1 MGSEMFIRDSHKEKV
16 NARELLVQAL
26 YEYSFG
32 HNEAKSIEESFRKDF
47 TKTKVDY
54 IFFRNTFNHI
64 TENIQQLKE
73 TILESAEFEVFG
85 IKSIETMEE
94 NILLII
100 MAENELDETPR
111 EILIDEGVRLSKKF
125 CSENSYK
132 FINATLEKILES

>member
-1 MGSEMFIRDSHKEKV
+1 MKNLSQHKEKV
-16 NARELLVQAL
+16 NPRELLVQAL

-54 IFFRNTFNHI
+54 IFFRNTFNYI
-64 TENIQQLKE
+64 VENIVQLKE
-73 TILESAEFEVFG
+73 TILESAELEVFG
-85 IKSIETMEE
+85 IKSIEIMEE

-100 MAENELDETPR
+100 MTENILDETPR

>member
-1 MGSEMFIRDSHKEKV
+1 MKNLSQHKEKV

-54 IFFRNTFNHI
+54 IFFRNTFNYI
-64 TENIQQLKE
+64 AENIVQLKE
-73 TILESAEFEVFG
+73 TILESAELEVFG
-85 IKSIETMEE
+85 IKSIEIMEE

-100 MAENELDETPR
+100 MAENTLDKTPR

>member
-1 MGSEMFIRDSHKEKV
+1 MKNLSQHKEKV

-64 TENIQQLKE
+64 TENIKQLKE
-73 TILESAEFEVFG
+73 TILESAELEVFG
-85 IKSIETMEE
+85 IKSIEIMEE

-100 MAENELDETPR
+100 MAENTLDGTPR

>member
-1 MGSEMFIRDSHKEKV
+1 MKNLSQHKEKV

-54 IFFRNTFNHI
+54 IFFRNTFNFI
-64 TENIQQLKE
+64 TENILQLKE
-73 TILESAEFEVFG
+73 TILESAELEVFG
-85 IKSIETMEE
+85 IKSIEIMEE

-100 MAENELDETPR
+100 MAENILDETPR

-132 FINATLEKILES
+132 FINATLEKILQS

>member
-1 MGSEMFIRDSHKEKV
+1 MKNLSQHKEKV

-100 MAENELDETPR
+100 IAENTLDQTPR

-125 CSENSYK
+125 CSENSFK

>member
-1 MGSEMFIRDSHKEKV
+1 MKNLSRHKEKV

-64 TENIQQLKE
+64 TKNIKQLKE
-73 TILESAEFEVFG
+73 TILESAELEVFG
-85 IKSIETMEE
+85 IKSIEIMEE

-100 MAENELDETPR
+100 MAESKLDETPR

-132 FINATLEKILES
+132 FINATLEKILKS

>member
-1 MGSEMFIRDSHKEKV
+1 MKNLSQHKEKV

-54 IFFRNTFNHI
+54 IFFRNTFNYI
-64 TENIQQLKE
+64 TENILLLKE
-73 TILESAEFEVFG
+73 TILESAELEVFG
-85 IKSIETMEE
+85 IKSIEIMEE

-100 MAENELDETPR
+100 MAENILDETPR
-111 EILIDEGVRLSKKF
+111 EILIDEGVRLSRKF

>member
-1 MGSEMFIRDSHKEKV
+1 MKNLSQHKEKV

-54 IFFRNTFNHI
+54 IFFRNTFNYI
-64 TENIQQLKE
+64 TENIVQLKE
-73 TILESAEFEVFG
+73 TILESAELEVFG
-85 IKSIETMEE
+85 IKSIEIMEE

-100 MAENELDETPR
+100 MAENTVDETPR

>member
-1 MGSEMFIRDSHKEKV
+1 MKNLSQYKEKV

-54 IFFRNTFNHI
+54 IFFRNIFTHI
-64 TENIQQLKE
+64 TENIVKLKE

-85 IKSIETMEE
+85 IKSIEIMEE
-94 NILLII
+94 NIILII
-100 MAENELDETPR
+100 MAESTLDETPR

>member
-1 MGSEMFIRDSHKEKV
+1 MKNLSQHKEKV

-54 IFFRNTFNHI
+54 IFFRNTFNYV
-64 TENIQQLKE
+64 TENIIQLKE
-73 TILESAEFEVFG
+73 TILESAELEVFG
-85 IKSIETMEE
+85 IKSIEIMEE
-94 NILLII
+94 NILLVI
-100 MAENELDETPR
+100 MAESALDETPR

>member
-1 MGSEMFIRDSHKEKV
+1 MKNLSQHKEKV

-54 IFFRNTFNHI
+54 IFFRNTFNYI
-64 TENIQQLKE
+64 VENIVQLKE
-73 TILESAEFEVFG
+73 TILDSAELEVFG
-85 IKSIETMEE
+85 IKSIEIMEE

-100 MAENELDETPR
+100 MAENTLDETPR

>member
-1 MGSEMFIRDSHKEKV
+1 MKNLSQHKEKV

-64 TENIQQLKE
+64 TEHIKQLKE
-73 TILESAEFEVFG
+73 NILESAELEVFG
-85 IKSIETMEE
+85 IKSIEIMEE
-94 NILLII
+94 NILLVI
-100 MAENELDETPR
+100 MAESALDETPR

>member
-1 MGSEMFIRDSHKEKV
+1 MKNLSQHKEKV

-64 TENIQQLKE
+64 TENIVKLKE
-73 TILESAEFEVFG
+73 NILESAELEVFG
-85 IKSIETMEE
+85 IKSIEIMEE

-100 MAENELDETPR
+100 MAENTLDETPR

-132 FINATLEKILES
+132 FINAALEKILES

>member
-1 MGSEMFIRDSHKEKV
+1 MKNLSQHKEKV

-73 TILESAEFEVFG
+73 TILESAELEVFG

-94 NILLII
+94 NILFII
-100 MAENELDETPR
+100 MAENALDQTPR

>member
-1 MGSEMFIRDSHKEKV
+1 MKNLSQHKEKV

-47 TKTKVDY
+47 TKTNVDY
-54 IFFRNTFNHI
+54 IFFRNTFNYI
-64 TENIQQLKE
+64 VENIVQLKE
-73 TILESAEFEVFG
+73 TILESAELEVFG
-85 IKSIETMEE
+85 IKSIEIMEE

-100 MAENELDETPR
+100 MAENTLDETPR
-111 EILIDEGVRLSKKF
+111 EILIDEGVRLSKQF

-132 FINATLEKILES
+132 FINATLEKILEF

>member
-1 MGSEMFIRDSHKEKV
+1 MKNLSQHKDKV

-64 TENIQQLKE
+64 TENIKQLKE
-73 TILESAEFEVFG
+73 TILESAELEVFG

-100 MAENELDETPR
+100 MAENALDQTPR

>member
-1 MGSEMFIRDSHKEKV
+1 MKNLSQHKEKV

-54 IFFRNTFNHI
+54 IFFRNTFNYI
-64 TENIQQLKE
+64 AENIAQLKE
-73 TILESAEFEVFG
+73 TILESAELEVFG
-85 IKSIETMEE
+85 IKSIEIMEE

-100 MAENELDETPR
+100 MAENILDETPR

>member
-1 MGSEMFIRDSHKEKV
+1 M

-54 IFFRNTFNHI
+54 IFFRNTFNYI
-64 TENIQQLKE
+64 TENILKLKE
-73 TILESAEFEVFG
+73 IILKSAELEVFG
-85 IKSIETMEE
+85 IKSIEIMEE

-100 MAENELDETPR
+100 MAENTLDGTPR

>member
-1 MGSEMFIRDSHKEKV
+1 MKNLSQHKEKV

-54 IFFRNTFNHI
+54 IFFRNTFNYI
-64 TENIQQLKE
+64 VENIAQLKE
-73 TILESAEFEVFG
+73 IILESAELEVFG
-85 IKSIETMEE
+85 IKSIEIMEE

-100 MAENELDETPR
+100 MAESTLDETPR

>member
-1 MGSEMFIRDSHKEKV
+1 MKNLSQHKEKV

-73 TILESAEFEVFG
+73 TILESAELEVFG
-85 IKSIETMEE
+85 IKSIEMMEE

-100 MAENELDETPR
+100 MAENALDETPR

>member
-1 MGSEMFIRDSHKEKV
+1 MKNLSQHKEKV

-64 TENIQQLKE
+64 TENIKQLKE
-73 TILESAEFEVFG
+73 TILESAELEVFG

-100 MAENELDETPR
+100 MAENALDQTPR

-132 FINATLEKILES
+132 FIYATLEKILES

>member
-1 MGSEMFIRDSHKEKV
+1 MKNLSQYKEKV
-16 NARELLVQAL
+16 NDRELLVQAL

-54 IFFRNTFNHI
+54 IFFRNIFTHI
-64 TENIQQLKE
+64 TENIVKLKE

-85 IKSIETMEE
+85 IKSIEIMEE
-94 NILLII
+94 NIILII
-100 MAENELDETPR
+100 MAESTLDETPR

>member
-1 MGSEMFIRDSHKEKV
+1 MKNLSQHKEKV

-54 IFFRNTFNHI
+54 IFFRNTFNYI
-64 TENIQQLKE
+64 VENIAQLKE
-73 TILESAEFEVFG
+73 IILESAELEVFG
-85 IKSIETMEE
+85 IKSIEIMEE

-100 MAENELDETPR
+100 MAENTLDETPR

>member
-1 MGSEMFIRDSHKEKV
+1 MKNLSQHKEKV

-54 IFFRNTFNHI
+54 IFFRNTFNYI
-64 TENIQQLKE
+64 TENILVLKE
-73 TILESAEFEVFG
+73 TILESAELEVFG
-85 IKSIETMEE
+85 IKSIEIMEE

-100 MAENELDETPR
+100 MAENTLDETPR

>member
-1 MGSEMFIRDSHKEKV
+1 MKNLSQHKEKV

-54 IFFRNTFNHI
+54 IFFRNTFNYI
-64 TENIQQLKE
+64 VENIVQLKE
-73 TILESAEFEVFG
+73 TILESAELEIFG
-85 IKSIETMEE
+85 IKSIEIMEE

-100 MAENELDETPR
+100 MAENTLDETPR

>member
-1 MGSEMFIRDSHKEKV
+1 MKNLSQHKEKV

-64 TENIQQLKE
+64 AENVKGLKE
-73 TILESAEFEVFG
+73 TILESAELEVFG

-100 MAENELDETPR
+100 MAENALDQTPR

>member
-1 MGSEMFIRDSHKEKV
+1 MKNLSQHKEKV

-54 IFFRNTFNHI
+54 IFFRNTFNYV
-64 TENIQQLKE
+64 TENIIQLKE
-73 TILESAEFEVFG
+73 TILESAELEVFG
-85 IKSIETMEE
+85 IKSIEIMEE

-100 MAENELDETPR
+100 MAENTLDETPR

>member
-1 MGSEMFIRDSHKEKV
+1 MKNLSQHKEKV

-64 TENIQQLKE
+64 TENIKQLKE
-73 TILESAEFEVFG
+73 NILETAELEIFG
-85 IKSIETMEE
+85 IKSIEIMEE
-94 NILLII
+94 NILLVI
-100 MAENELDETPR
+100 MAESALDETPR

>member
-1 MGSEMFIRDSHKEKV
+1 MKNLSQHKEKV

-32 HNEAKSIEESFRKDF
+32 HNEAKSIEESFRKEF

-64 TENIQQLKE
+64 TENIVELKE
-73 TILESAEFEVFG
+73 TILTSSELEVFG
-85 IKSIETMEE
+85 IKSIEIMEE

-100 MAENELDETPR
+100 MAENTLDKTPR

-125 CSENSYK
+125 CAENSYK
-132 FINATLEKILES
+132 FINATLEKILVS

>member
-1 MGSEMFIRDSHKEKV
+1 MKNLSHHKEKV

-64 TENIQQLKE
+64 TENIKQLKE
-73 TILESAEFEVFG
+73 TILESAELEVFG

-100 MAENELDETPR
+100 MAENALDETPR

>member
-1 MGSEMFIRDSHKEKV
+1 MKNLSQHKEKV

-73 TILESAEFEVFG
+73 TILESAELEVFG

-100 MAENELDETPR
+100 MAENALDETPR

>member
-1 MGSEMFIRDSHKEKV
+1 MKNLSQHKEKV

-64 TENIQQLKE
+64 TKNIKQLKE
-73 TILESAEFEVFG
+73 NILESAELEVFG
-85 IKSIETMEE
+85 IKSIEIMEE
-94 NILLII
+94 NILLVI
-100 MAENELDETPR
+100 MAESALDETPR

>member
-1 MGSEMFIRDSHKEKV
+1 MKNLRQYKEKV

-54 IFFRNTFNHI
+54 IFFRNIFNHI
-64 TENIQQLKE
+64 TENIVKLKE

-85 IKSIETMEE
+85 IKSIEIMEE
-94 NILLII
+94 NIILII
-100 MAENELDETPR
+100 MAESSLDETPR

-132 FINATLEKILES
+132 FINATLEKILEP

>member
-1 MGSEMFIRDSHKEKV
+1 MKNLSQHKEKV

-47 TKTKVDY
+47 TKKKVDY
-54 IFFRNTFNHI
+54 IFFRNIFNYV
-64 TENIQQLKE
+64 TENIIQLKK
-73 TILESAEFEVFG
+73 TILESAELEVFG
-85 IKSIETMEE
+85 IKSIEIMEE

-100 MAENELDETPR
+100 MAESTLDETPR